1 MVKKVTFR
9 HIFLFIIVALMVVLA
24 IVLRNPRYF
33 PITTVKIQ
41 GDYQHIEPSTLE
53 QMITPYAE
61 QGFFAISVF
70 TLREKLEALPWIKSA
85 NIRRQWS
92 NVLVITL
99 TENTP
104 IAIWNNQSLL
114 LDNGD
119 IFTPNA
125 LLYSQ
130 ALPLLSGSADQ
141 QRLVINTYHEFNQ
154 ILKPLQLSVQ
164 QLSLSERHAWRLV
177 LSNHTIVVLGQ
188 KNITERLQRFVN
200 IYPTIMAK
208 RAKKSLLSIDLR
220 YPNGVAARWN

>member
-1 MVKKVTFR
+1 MKKVSLR
-9 HIFLFIIVALMVVLA
+9 HILLLIAVALIIALTV
-24 IVLRNPRYF
+24 VLRNPRYF

-41 GDYQHIEPSTLE
+41 GDYRHIEPSILKKV
-53 QMITPYAE
+53 ITPYAE
-61 QGFFAISVF
+61 QGFFAISALA
-70 TLREKLEALPWIKSA
+70 LRTKLGALPWVKSA
-85 NIRRQWS
+85 NIRRQWP
-92 NVLVITL
+92 NVLIITL
-99 TENTP
+99 AENIP

-119 IFTPNA
+119 VFTPNA

-130 ALPLLSGSADQ
+130 ELPLLSGPTRQ
-141 QRLVINTYHEFNQ
+141 QKLVIGSYHKFNQ

-188 KNITERLQRFVN
+188 KDIAGRLQRFVN
-200 IYPTIMAK
+200 IYPSIMAK
-208 RAKKSLLSIDLR
+208 RAKKNLLSVDLR